1 MDTDATR
8 QRMLEKLARSEEA
21 ESNRSL
27 TRTLHQSTKLIGGTT
42 NGGGEAEED
51 VSSANAAA

>member
-27 TRTLHQSTKLIGGTT
+27 TRTLHQPAKPISGTT